1 MYVVSHCSAIGNGE
15 ESIPML
21 MFNHSEK
28 EDSISRNRPQSNVDK
43 SPPRLV
49 EIAVSNP
56 GTPIKVVEIKSTTA
70 SLIPTGW
77 YPKILTYTVAF
88 PIFNTNFHASRTGWC
103 QVGMIQGPSVG
114 IFLFGGFFSYWVCPK
129 ANRVC
134 KWSMV

>member
-28 EDSISRNRPQSNVDK
+28 EDSITRNRPQSNVDK

-56 GTPIKVVEIKSTTA
+56 GTPIKVVEIKSSTA

-77 YPKILTYTVAF
+77 YPPILTY
-88 PIFNTNFHASRTGWC
+88 SRSYLFVTL
-103 QVGMIQGPSVG
+103 SVKSSLILNG
-114 IFLFGGFFSYWVCPK
+114 NETFFGRACHIYFFSLSHFQHSTK
-129 ANRVC
+129 R
-134 KWSMV
+134 